1 LGKLIILKY
10 IVSTLV
16 GSKWSQG
23 DCLEKNCN
31 TTHMEGGEGASRQRG
46 LKQKEG
52 CKEEAEGKWFFGLS
66 SGA

>member
-1 LGKLIILKY
+1 ME
-10 IVSTLV
+10 S
-16 GSKWSQG
+16 GSLLRKELQYNPHG
-23 DCLEKNCN
+23 
-31 TTHMEGGEGASRQRG
+31 GGEGASRQRG